1 MPTADPPGFS
11 ALFRCAGFAL
21 LSYLA
26 IRSALSLAN
35 PDTFGSASELIAR
48 RIIFTGGAG
57 NFYVFLLH
65 PMNYRRMLPSNMI
78 DINRFG

>member
-26 IRSALSLAN
+26 IRSAFIPCKSRYIRFCQRAYSQKNYIYGWCREFLRFFASSDELSEEA
-35 PDTFGSASELIAR
+35 PFEYD
-48 RIIFTGGAG
+48 
-57 NFYVFLLH
+57 
-65 PMNYRRMLPSNMI
+65 
-78 DINRFG
+78 